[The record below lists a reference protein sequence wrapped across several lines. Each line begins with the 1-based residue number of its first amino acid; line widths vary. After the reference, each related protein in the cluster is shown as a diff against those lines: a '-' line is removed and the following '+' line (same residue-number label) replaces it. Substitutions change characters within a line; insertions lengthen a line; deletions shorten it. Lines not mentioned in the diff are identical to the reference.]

1 MRFLADIPDDDLK
14 WLDDLAREQ
23 GKSRAAVVRDAVS
36 AFRHR
41 ADKAGIEKYFGLW
54 ERHGSKVDGLA
65 YERALR
71 DEWPDVPEV
80 VPLRNRDVA

>member
-1 MRFLADIPDDDLK
+1 MRFLADIPDEDVA
-14 WLDDLAREQ
+14 WLDELAREQ

-36 AFRHR
+36 AYRHR
-41 ADKAGIEKYFGLW
+41 EDKAGIEKYFGLW

-71 DEWPDVPEV
+71 DEWPEVTDVQSPSD
-80 VPLRNRDVA
+80 RNAA